1 MRVPDAGFCVKLC
14 LTVSDPSHGGVSMP
28 NQMFE
33 VASPFEEIDLV
44 DGEGL
49 ADDALD
55 AQSLEINARRALVE
69 NAESLR
75 LARSL

>member
-1 MRVPDAGFCVKLC
+1 
-14 LTVSDPSHGGVSMP
+14 MP

-33 VASPFEEIDLV
+33 VASPFEEVELSEGTFDGLV
-44 DGEGL
+44 
-49 ADDALD
+49 DDALD
-55 AQSLEINARRALVE
+55 VQSLEINARRALVE

>member
-1 MRVPDAGFCVKLC
+1 
-14 LTVSDPSHGGVSMP
+14 MP

-33 VASPFEEIDLV
+33 VASPFDEVDLA
-44 DGEGL
+44 DGMIEGL
-49 ADDALD
+49 AEDALD

>member
-1 MRVPDAGFCVKLC
+1 
-14 LTVSDPSHGGVSMP
+14 MP

-33 VASPFEEIDLV
+33 VASPFDEFDSVEEIVEVEDDL
-44 DGEGL
+44 
-49 ADDALD
+49 LD
-55 AQSLEINARRALVE
+55 AQSVEINARRALVE

>member
-1 MRVPDAGFCVKLC
+1 
-14 LTVSDPSHGGVSMP
+14 MP

-44 DGEGL
+44 DGQGL
-49 ADDALD
+49 EDDALD

>member
-1 MRVPDAGFCVKLC
+1 M
-14 LTVSDPSHGGVSMP
+14 PS
-28 NQMFE
+28 QLFE
-33 VASPFEEIDLV
+33 VASSFDETEVAEAIDA
-44 DGEGL
+44 
-49 ADDALD
+49 ADQALD

>member
-1 MRVPDAGFCVKLC
+1 
-14 LTVSDPSHGGVSMP
+14 MP

-33 VASPFEEIDLV
+33 VASPFEDIDLS
-44 DGEGL
+44 EGL
-49 ADDALD
+49 VEDTLD

>member
-1 MRVPDAGFCVKLC
+1 M
-14 LTVSDPSHGGVSMP
+14 PS
-28 NQMFE
+28 QLFE
-33 VASPFEEIDLV
+33 VASPFDETEIAEAIDA
-44 DGEGL
+44 
-49 ADDALD
+49 ADQALD

>member
-1 MRVPDAGFCVKLC
+1 
-14 LTVSDPSHGGVSMP
+14 MP

-33 VASPFEEIDLV
+33 VASPFEEVDLSEGMF
-44 DGEGL
+44 DGL
-49 ADDALD
+49 VDDALD

>member
-1 MRVPDAGFCVKLC
+1 
-14 LTVSDPSHGGVSMP
+14 MP

-33 VASPFEEIDLV
+33 VASPFEDIELSEGTFDGLV
-44 DGEGL
+44 EDT
-49 ADDALD
+49 LD
-55 AQSLEINARRALVE
+55 ARSLEINVRRALVE